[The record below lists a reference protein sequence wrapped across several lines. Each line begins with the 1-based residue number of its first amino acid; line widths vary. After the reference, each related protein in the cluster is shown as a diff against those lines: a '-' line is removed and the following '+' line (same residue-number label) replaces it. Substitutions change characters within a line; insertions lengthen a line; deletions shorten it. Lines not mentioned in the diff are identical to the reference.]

1 MGFFGRVSDMF
12 KGEDGYMEEEEENFG
27 AVEEEETAE
36 NIEMKAAPASAP
48 KSTGIGSSAPLE
60 MKVVK
65 PERIENAFGI
75 GEHLLARR
83 TVVINFEET
92 NKETIRRILDFVGGV
107 VFAIDGNIK
116 KVSDATYIATPK
128 NVDVTADVDTA
139 QRPDDSPKSRE
150 LF

>member
-1 MGFFGRVSDMF
+1 MGFFGKVSDMF
-12 KGEDGYMEEEEENFG
+12 RGEDGYMEEEEENFG
-27 AVEEEETAE
+27 AVEEDEGVE
-36 NIEMKAAPASAP
+36 NVEMKAAPATAP
-48 KSTGIGSSAPLE
+48 KATGVGSSATLE

-65 PERIENAFGI
+65 PDRIESAFSI

-92 NKETIRRILDFVGGV
+92 NKETIRRILDFLGGV

-116 KVSDATYIATPK
+116 KVSDATYIVTPK
-128 NVDVTADVDTA
+128 NVDVTADAVAGA
-139 QRPDDSPKSRE
+139 QPEAPKSRE